1 MIIRGKL
8 SMKKDPILKIFEKSG
23 ALLTGH
29 FQLTSGLHSR
39 QYFQCAK
46 VLQYPEYAE
55 TLCSL
60 IGRHFAGQNIAA
72 VAAPAVGG
80 IIVAHETARALK
92 VRAVFTEREAGKMSL
107 RRGFEILRGER
118 VLVVEDV
125 ITTGG
130 SVGEVIELVKACG
143 AVPIGAACLVDRS
156 GGKVDL
162 GVSLFSLMK
171 MNIQTMPLEN
181 CDLCRRGVPVVKPG
195 SRKLANG

>member
-1 MIIRGKL
+1 MSPEAVL
-8 SMKKDPILKIFEKSG
+8 EIFEKSG

-46 VLQYPEYAE
+46 VLQYPEYSE
-55 TLCSL
+55 LLCAQ
-60 IGRHFAGQNIAA
+60 IGKHFAGQNISA

-80 IIVAHETARALK
+80 IILAHETARALK
-92 VRAVFTEREAGKMSL
+92 VRAVFMEREAGKMAL
-107 RRGFEILRGER
+107 RRGFEIPRGER

-130 SVGEVIELVKACG
+130 SVGEVIELMKACG
-143 AVPIGAACLVDRS
+143 AVPVGAGCLVDRS

-171 MNIQTMPLEN
+171 MNIQTMQPEN
-181 CDLCRRGVPVVKPG
+181 CDLCKQGVPVIKPG

>member
-1 MIIRGKL
+1 MQNN
-8 SMKKDPILKIFEKSG
+8 PILEIFEKTG

-39 QYFQCAK
+39 QYFQCAR

-55 TLCSL
+55 LLCAEV
-60 IGRHFAGQNIAA
+60 GKHFAGREVAA

-80 IIVAHETARALK
+80 IIVAHETARALE
-92 VRAVFTEREAGKMSL
+92 VRAIFMEREAGKMTL
-107 RRGFEILRGER
+107 RRGFEIRRGER
-118 VLVVEDV
+118 VLMVEDV

-130 SVGEVIELVKACG
+130 SVGEVIELVKSLG
-143 AVPIGAACLVDRS
+143 GFPVGAACLVDRS

-162 GVSLFSLMK
+162 GIELFSLMK
-171 MNIQTMPLEN
+171 MDIQTTPPEH
-181 CDLCRRGVPVVKPG
+181 CDLCKQGVPVIKPG